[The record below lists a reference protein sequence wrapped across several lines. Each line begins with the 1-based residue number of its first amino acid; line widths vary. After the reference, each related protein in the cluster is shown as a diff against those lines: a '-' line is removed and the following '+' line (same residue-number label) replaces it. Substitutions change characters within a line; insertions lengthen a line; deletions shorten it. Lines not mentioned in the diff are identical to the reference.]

1 MAVVR
6 GGRCRISGPFPA
18 LVIATLF
25 IGIAPT
31 PTTGLRAQPPQPPL
45 VGSDRPTVT
54 PARPPQ
60 INQSN
65 DGEGDKAPA
74 PITPPPRRKDISRQG
89 HSWLLIGG
97 GVAGGGLIVGLL
109 IVVIRAQPQ
118 RKHGGKKVTVRE
130 DQVDNYRLVN
140 LLVTGLN
147 SQVWEAAEMVSG
159 RHFALKVLLPEH
171 ARSPAQ
177 RQFLFHEAEVGKKL
191 VHPKI
196 IKILHVVKDPDH
208 PYLLMDFF
216 PSASLKT
223 RLTRKEPF
231 IREHFREIV
240 EQTATALAFMHS
252 KGWVHRDVKPD
263 HILVNAG
270 ADVRL
275 IDFALAQ
282 PIAKRK
288 KGALGRQKKGGK
300 AMGTRSYM
308 SPEQIRGEALDA
320 RADVYSVGATLFELL
335 TGRPPFRAASPEDLL
350 TKQVVEPPPSPET
363 YNPEI
368 HRDMAELIVRMLA
381 KDPDGRPRDFPDFLM
396 KFRKARIFKAVAQKK
411 SS

>member
-1 MAVVR
+1 VV
-6 GGRCRISGPFPA
+6 
-18 LVIATLF
+18 
-25 IGIAPT
+25 
-31 PTTGLRAQPPQPPL
+31 
-45 VGSDRPTVT
+45 
-54 PARPPQ
+54 
-60 INQSN
+60 
-65 DGEGDKAPA
+65 
-74 PITPPPRRKDISRQG
+74 
-89 HSWLLIGG
+89 
-97 GVAGGGLIVGLL
+97 GVL

-118 RKHGGKKVTVRE
+118 RKSTGKKVTVRE

-140 LLVTGLN
+140 LVVTGQT
-147 SQVWEAAEMVSG
+147 SQVWEAAETASG
-159 RHFALKVLLPEH
+159 RHFALKMLLPEH

-196 IKILHVVKDPDH
+196 VKILHVVKDPDH
-208 PYLLMDFF
+208 PYLIMDFF
-216 PSASLKT
+216 PSTNLKM

-240 EQTATALAFMHS
+240 EQAATALAYIHS

-275 IDFALAQ
+275 IDFALTQ
-282 PIAKRK
+282 PIVKRK
-288 KGALGRQKKGGK
+288 KGALGRQKRGGK

-320 RADVYSVGATLFELL
+320 RADLYSFGATLFELL

-350 TKQVVEPPPSPET
+350 TKQVIEPPTSPDV

-368 HRDMAELIVRMLA
+368 HRDMAELIVTMLA

-396 KFRKARIFKAVAQKK
+396 KFRKARIFQAVVQKK

>member
-1 MAVVR
+1 MAIVQ
-6 GGRCRISGPFPA
+6 GGRGRISKASIA
-18 LVIATLF
+18 LIGATLF
-25 IGIAPT
+25 IGIATAPT
-31 PTTGLRAQPPQPPL
+31 AHIHAQSPPGPLDRDQPAAA
-45 VGSDRPTVT
+45 

-60 INQSN
+60 ANKSDEGN
-65 DGEGDKAPA
+65 DYPDRAPVS
-74 PITPPPRRKDISRQG
+74 PPARRKETSG
-89 HSWLLIGG
+89 SGSWLLIGG
-97 GVAGGGLIVGLL
+97 GVLGGALVVGLL
-109 IVVIRAQPQ
+109 IVAIRAQP
-118 RKHGGKKVTVRE
+118 RKYTGKKVKVTE
-130 DQVDNYRLVN
+130 NQVGNYRLVN
-140 LLVTGLN
+140 LVVTGLN

-159 RHFALKVLLPEH
+159 RHFALKILLPERAH
-171 ARSPAQ
+171 SPAQ

-191 VHPKI
+191 VHPKL
-196 IKILHVVKDPDH
+196 IKILDVVRDPDH

-240 EQTATALAFMHS
+240 EQAATALAFMHS

-288 KGALGRQKKGGK
+288 KGALGGQKRGAK
-300 AMGTRSYM
+300 AAGTRSYM

-320 RADVYSVGATLFELL
+320 RADLYSFGATLFELL

-350 TKQVVEPPPSPET
+350 TKQVLEPPPSPDL
-363 YNPEI
+363 YNPEVQ
-368 HRDMAELIVRMLA
+368 RDMSELILSMLA